1 VTFAL
6 HSRAPTH
13 QASSGSTV
21 VPVVNIAR
29 EDFVLRTET
38 VFIFKRLKL
47 DPQGLVFID
56 DVNLAELHAEQRLEL
71 VLVDHNRLG
80 PQQAALEPA
89 IIEILD
95 HHDDQ
100 GAYPSGTACDIRP
113 VGSTTTLVAERALAA
128 AAEDDS
134 TSTFVVQLK
143 YAALLLSGI
152 LVDTVNLDSSK
163 GRCTEP
169 DVAAAKALTALI
181 DIDNTELFQ
190 QLQTGAP
197 HPVSRGAAPLRSA
210 ASWRRRAAR
219 PSTSCAT
226 SAAAGWLVYAD
237 ARVCV
242 CVCVRARVCCG
253 TGSSQRG
260 HWHPECRR
268 PAPQRL
274 QADRGQRHCG
284 RVCVGRGT
292 PCNILSKAGRR
303 RGALPFAFVPRASP
317 PILLC
322 WFSKVRGVRSGVQAR
337 AGSCRLV
344 QTHKKLALSCC
355 LPSPPLNCPTPQAH
369 LKLCARLKLDAL
381 VVMTTCHS
389 PTFSRE
395 LLVYIASENT
405 KLSSGDV

>member
-1 VTFAL
+1 MAAPALDAYLGSLQAVLQESCAEGKPVTVVLGNESADLDSIVSAL
-6 HSRAPTH
+6 TYAFLLHTK
-13 QASSGSTV
+13 ASSGSTV

-113 VGSTTTLVAERALAA
+113 VGSTTTLVTERALAA

-134 TSTFVVQLK
+134 ASTFVVQLK

-190 QLQTGAP
+190 QLQTAKGDIGTLSAGDLLRKDYKQIE
-197 HPVSRGAAPLRSA
+197 VNGIVVGFASVVAPL
-210 ASWRRRAAR
+210 
-219 PSTSCAT
+219 AT
-226 SAAAGWLVYAD
+226 FFQKPD
-237 ARVCV
+237 A
-242 CVCVRARVCCG
+242 
-253 TGSSQRG
+253 
-260 HWHPECRR
+260 EE
-268 PAPQRL
+268 
-274 QADRGQRHCG
+274 
-284 RVCVGRGT
+284 
-292 PCNILSKAGRR
+292 
-303 RGALPFAFVPRASP
+303 
-317 PILLC
+317 
-322 WFSKVRGVRSGVQAR
+322 
-337 AGSCRLV
+337 
-344 QTHKKLALSCC
+344 
-355 LPSPPLNCPTPQAH
+355 AH

-405 KLSSGDV
+405 KLSSVVPSLVSDGGLELTPLEPGRLWPTAQAFNQGATKKSRKVVLPLISDLLSKM